1 MAGAR
6 GARRAQPQRPPPAC
20 CGVSSRQLVA
30 PMWHPSPPAA
40 AARPPAAAAAAGPPQ
55 PAAPHNRR
63 PSLRCRSAAAG
74 GVVGAAAADGA
85 PPGRPAPAPWSPAA
99 LAALPALAA
108 GRLLRWSRRP
118 EARAAMNVVNLLACM
133 GFIVLYVWGTYAPA
147 ARGSP
152 RHVADLALSVLFAAE
167 WAWRVLSSSRPLAS
181 AASPSNAID
190 LLSFAPALIEDGLGL
205 AGLLPLDLR
214 WCRVFRR
221 ARASERRRRRPP
233 AAGRRRR
240 CLSPALLRRWH
251 SATAA
256 VLLASNARP
265 FS

>member
-1 MAGAR
+1 
-6 GARRAQPQRPPPAC
+6 
-20 CGVSSRQLVA
+20 
-30 PMWHPSPPAA
+30 MWHPLPTARLLPAA
-40 AARPPAAAAAAGPPQ
+40 TDLPQLAPRNRQAA
-55 PAAPHNRR
+55 
-63 PSLRCRSAAAG
+63 SLRCRSAAAG
-74 GVVGAAAADGA
+74 AASGADAVADGA
-85 PPGRPAPAPWSPAA
+85 SAGRPAPAPWS

-181 AASPSNAID
+181 AVSPSNAID

-205 AGLLPLDLR
+205 TGMLPLDLR

-221 ARASERRRRRPP
+221 AGDRH
-233 AAGRRRR
+233 AAPCAAAAAR
-240 CLSPALLRRWH
+240 CLLRRCCGDG
-251 SATAA
+251 TAA
-256 VLLASNARP
+256 PLRVAPTSNAAR
-265 FS
+265 S